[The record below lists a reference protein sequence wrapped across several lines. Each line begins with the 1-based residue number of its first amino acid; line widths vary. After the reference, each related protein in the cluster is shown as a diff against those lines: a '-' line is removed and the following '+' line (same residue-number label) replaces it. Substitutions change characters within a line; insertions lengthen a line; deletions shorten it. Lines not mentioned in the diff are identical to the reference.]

1 MTSLVPKLL
10 LLGLAGAAVAGT
22 AVASPPDSDAPT
34 VVVHYRTAE
43 LSNDNGVRALYHQL
57 AKAAE
62 RVCENESTGAPLPTQ
77 GELKCREKALAGAI
91 DRVHN
96 ERLAALYHNSSKS
109 G

>member
-1 MTSLVPKLL
+1 MTSLAPKLL
-10 LLGLAGAAVAGT
+10 LLGLAGVAAAGT
-22 AVASPPDSDAPT
+22 AVASPADSDTPT

-43 LSNDNGVRALYHQL
+43 LASDNGVRALYHQL

-77 GELKCREKALAGAI
+77 GELKCRQQALAGAV
-91 DRVHN
+91 DKVHN
-96 ERLAALYHNSSKS
+96 ERLAALYHNGSKS